1 MDTIFAQA
9 TAPGR
14 AGVSVVRLSG
24 PDAHDIAA
32 QIAGPLPHPRAS
44 GLRQITDMHGDVIDQ
59 ALVLP
64 FSGPNSFT
72 GEDVV
77 EFHVHGSI
85 AVVRALLTVLGEFS
99 NTRLAEPGEFSRR
112 ALENEKMDLA
122 QIEGL
127 SDLIEAETE
136 AQRKQAVR
144 VLSGHLGNLVEVWRR
159 DLIRAAALIEA
170 TIDFADEDVP
180 VDVTPEVGSLLRSVL
195 KAIAAEI
202 KGTKVAER
210 IRTGFEVAIVGAP
223 NAGKSTLLNALAGRD
238 AAITSETAGT
248 TRDIIEVRMDLGGI
262 PVTLLDTA
270 GLRDSDD
277 AVESIGVK
285 RAIERAQDADLRI
298 FLAGPGETLMLAP
311 LVDDVVVT
319 PKIDLLDDGVRG
331 ISGRTGAGIS
341 ELIENVQLI
350 LSNRAATVGL
360 ATHLRHRQ
368 ALENAEDNLTSAID
382 VLKRGPDEY
391 DIAAEEMRS
400 AIRALEA
407 LVGRIDVEN
416 LLDEIFAN
424 FCLGK

>member
-1 MDTIFAQA
+1 MNTIFAQA

-32 QIAGPLPHPRAS
+32 RIAGPLPNPRAS
-44 GLRQITDMHGDVIDQ
+44 GLRQITDMQGDVIDQ

-285 RAIERAQDADLRI
+285 RAIERAQHADLRI

-341 ELIENVQLI
+341 ELIDNVQRI
-350 LSNRAATVGL
+350 LSNRAATAGL

-400 AIRALEA
+400 AIRALET

>member
-1 MDTIFAQA
+1 MDTIFAEG

-24 PDAHDIAA
+24 PDALEIATL
-32 QIAGPLPHPRAS
+32 IAGPLPKPRAS
-44 GLRQITDMHGDVIDQ
+44 ALREVTNLNGDVIDQ

-64 FSGPNSFT
+64 FRGPNSFT

-85 AVVRALLTVLGEFS
+85 AVVRALLGVLQGFP
-99 NTRLAEPGEFSRR
+99 NTRLAEPGEFTRR

-144 VLSGHLGNLVEVWRR
+144 VLSGHLGDLVELWRR

-180 VDVTPEVGSLLRSVL
+180 VDVTPEVASLLNNVL
-195 KAIAAEI
+195 VAITTEI

-277 AVESIGVK
+277 AIEVIGVK
-285 RAIERAQDADLRI
+285 RAIERARAADLRV
-298 FLAGPGETLMLAP
+298 FLAKPNETLMLIP
-311 LVDDVVVT
+311 TDDDVIVT
-319 PKIDLLDDGVRG
+319 PKVDLLADGSSG
-331 ISGRTGAGIS
+331 ISGKTGAGIS
-341 ELIENVQLI
+341 ELIQRVQLV
-350 LSNRAATVGL
+350 LSKKAATVGL
-360 ATHLRHRQ
+360 ATHLRHRH
-368 ALENAEDNLTSAID
+368 ALEKAEGCLIAALD
-382 VLKRGPDEY
+382 VLKCGPDEY

>member
-24 PDAHDIAA
+24 PDAHQIAA
-32 QIAGPLPHPRAS
+32 RIVGALPKPRAS
-44 GLRQITDMHGDVIDQ
+44 GLREITDLQGDVIDQ

-64 FSGPNSFT
+64 FRGPNSFT

-85 AVVRALLTVLGEFS
+85 AVVRALLGVLGEFPNS
-99 NTRLAEPGEFSRR
+99 RLAEPGEFTRR

-144 VLSGHLGNLVEVWRR
+144 VLSGHLGDLVEVWRR

-180 VDVTPEVGSLLRSVL
+180 MDVTPEVASLLSGVL
-195 KAIAAEI
+195 AAVRTEI

-223 NAGKSTLLNALAGRD
+223 NAGKSTLLNTLAGRD

-277 AVESIGVK
+277 AVEAIGVK
-285 RAIERAQDADLRI
+285 RAVERARRADLRI
-298 FLAGPGETLMLAP
+298 FLAGPNENLMLEP
-311 LVDDVVVT
+311 IDGDVVVT
-319 PKIDLLDDGVRG
+319 PKVDLLAAGGIG
-331 ISGRTGAGIS
+331 ISGKTGAGIS
-341 ELIENVQLI
+341 ELIKRIQLI

-368 ALENAEDNLTSAID
+368 ALEKAEDCLTAALD